1 MGKTS
6 FLPFILLLLF
16 LLGLGKNACAGRH
29 SVNGC
34 SAWRTNVESNNAR
47 GWKVVPPRCV
57 SNVGKY
63 MERGQYLLDFKI
75 AIEQSLAYVKDLELR
90 GDGKDAW
97 VFDTDETT
105 LSNLPYYRKH
115 EYGGET
121 YNSTLFN
128 AWVGEGTAPVLP
140 SSLQLYNVLLRK
152 GVKIFF
158 VTGRDEDFREVTTK
172 NLVAAGYRKWSGLTL
187 RGDSD
192 QGTTAVEYKSGNRGQ
207 IVKKGYRIWG
217 NVGDQWSDLTGTYVG
232 SRTFKLPNPMYY
244 IS

>member
-1 MGKTS
+1 MGKAS
-6 FLPFILLLLF
+6 FLPFILFF
-16 LLGLGKNACAGRH
+16 LLGFEKNASAGRH

-47 GWKVVPPRCV
+47 GWIVVPSRCV
-57 SNVGKY
+57 SHVGKY

-105 LSNLPYYRKH
+105 LSNLPCYREH
-115 EYGGET
+115 QYGGEA
-121 YNSTLFN
+121 YNSTVFN
-128 AWVGEGTAPVLP
+128 EWVEQGTAPVLP

-158 VTGRDEDFREVTTK
+158 ITGRDEDYREVTTK
-172 NLVAAGYRKWSGLTL
+172 NLMRAGYRKWSGLIM
-187 RGDSD
+187 RGDND
-192 QGTTAVEYKSGNRGQ
+192 QGTTAVKYKSGKRDEL
-207 IVKKGYRIWG
+207 VKNGYRILG
-217 NVGDQWSDLTGTYVG
+217 NVGDQWSDLTGTSVG
-232 SRTFKLPNPMYY
+232 SRTFKIPNPMYY